1 MNTFLN
7 ELKNELNY
15 TVTENGAIAHK
26 STLNKVYDMFAFGGA
41 CRSRTNKEIEDLFIQ
56 AFVEDKELA
65 LKCLFYLRDCRGGQG
80 ERRFFRI
87 CFHWLSLIYPE
98 YAIPLLIEIPTF
110 GRWDD
115 LWYSVYGERYNKK
128 VFEEVLNIIKNQIMI
143 DCQSKTC
150 SLLAKWLPSEN
161 ASSIK
166 TKEMANI
173 IRIYLGLS
181 HKEYRKMLS
190 FLRKKINI
198 LERLMS
204 ENRWDEIE
212 FDKIPSKAGLIYRNA
227 FARKEVIA
235 EKYKRFMED
244 KTKKVNTSVLCPY
257 DIFKTFCKTD
267 FYGSNMFN
275 HLSIDEINTVQ
286 KYWDNLP
293 DYFNGK
299 SSSAI
304 AVVDVSGSMYW
315 DPLFAAL
322 SMGAYVAERNEG
334 AFKNHFITF
343 SENPELIE
351 FKGKN
356 IVEKVQFCS
365 KAKWGFNTN
374 IEAVFDLF
382 LNALTSGKVCIE
394 DVPKTIYIFSDM
406 EFDAACR
413 CYSFNQKQTLIETI
427 EKKWKAYGY
436 EMPNLV
442 FWNLNSRQ
450 NNIPALGSK
459 VTCISGFSP
468 VMIEQVL
475 SGKTGIDV
483 MLDKLLSDRYKDIKI
498 K

>member
-1 MNTFLN
+1 
-7 ELKNELNY
+7 
-15 TVTENGAIAHK
+15 
-26 STLNKVYDMFAFGGA
+26 
-41 CRSRTNKEIEDLFIQ
+41 
-56 AFVEDKELA
+56 
-65 LKCLFYLRDCRGGQG
+65 
-80 ERRFFRI
+80 
-87 CFHWLSLIYPE
+87 
-98 YAIPLLIEIPTF
+98 
-110 GRWDD
+110 
-115 LWYSVYGERYNKK
+115 
-128 VFEEVLNIIKNQIMI
+128 MI

-322 SMGAYVAERNEG
+322 SMGAYVAERNKG